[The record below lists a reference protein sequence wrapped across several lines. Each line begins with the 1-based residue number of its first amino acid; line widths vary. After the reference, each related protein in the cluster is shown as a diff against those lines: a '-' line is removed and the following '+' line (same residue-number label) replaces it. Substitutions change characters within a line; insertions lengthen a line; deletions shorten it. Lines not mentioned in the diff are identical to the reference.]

1 MNTHFIGLD
10 IGSSSLKMIAA
21 KPQGEGEGL
30 EIMASGEEQSSGVR
44 KGAVVNPEE
53 LTKRISM
60 LKTRLEQTI
69 SRRIEEVVVS
79 IGGSHIFIT
88 PSRGVVAISRADGQI
103 SQEDVERVLSAAQ
116 ALSLPSNKEILEV
129 VPQEYIVDGIAGIKE
144 PVGMRGIRLET
155 EVAAICA
162 FSPYVKHLSDA
173 VLGAGLEITDIVP
186 GPLASAH
193 ALLYSNQKELG
204 VALLAVGAATTG
216 LAVFEEGDLIHLAV
230 LPIGSDNITQDIAIG
245 LRTVPE
251 IAEIIKKE
259 YGSCLSS
266 QGKRIEKVQLEG
278 GEEIKFP
285 RKLLTHII
293 ASRMQEIFQLANKE
307 LKKVARQGK
316 LPAGVILAGGGVKL
330 PGVIEF
336 GKKEFRVSVKRGIP
350 QGIWNAQADPAFF
363 GAMGLVARAYEI
375 AGSSGGF
382 HASRQSNAW
391 KAVKK
396 VVRVFLP

>member
-1 MNTHFIGLD
+1 MKTHFIGLD
-10 IGSSSLKMIAA
+10 IGSASLKMIAA

-30 EIMASGEEQSSGVR
+30 EIVAFGEEQSSGVR

-53 LTKRISM
+53 LTKRISV

-69 SRRIEEVVVS
+69 SRRIDEAVVS

-88 PSRGVVAISRADGQI
+88 PSRGVVAVSRADGQI
-103 SQEDVERVLSAAQ
+103 SQEDVERVLQAAQ

-129 VPQEYIVDGIAGIKE
+129 VPQEFTVDGNGGIKE

-173 VLGAGLEITDIVP
+173 VLAAGLEVGDIIP
-186 GPLASAH
+186 APLASAH
-193 ALLYSNQKELG
+193 ALLSSNQKESG
-204 VALLAVGAATTG
+204 VALLDIGAATTG
-216 LAVFEEGDLIHLAV
+216 IAIFEEGDLIHLAV

-251 IAEIIKKE
+251 IAEILKKE
-259 YGSCLSS
+259 YGSCLASK
-266 QGKRIEKVQLEG
+266 GKRIEKVQLEG

-285 RKLLTHII
+285 RTLLTHII

-330 PGVIEF
+330 PGVIEL
-336 GKKEFRVSVKRGIP
+336 GKKEFRVSVKRGTP

-363 GAMGLVARAYEI
+363 GAMGLVRRAYEI
-375 AGSSGGF
+375 AESGGGF
-382 HASRQSNAW
+382 RGSRPGNAW
-391 KAVKK
+391 KSVKK
-396 VVRVFLP
+396 AIKIFLP